1 MIKVCK
7 VLMSIY
13 PEYVNNI
20 ISGQKIY
27 EYRKI
32 KCRRNIDCIVIYA
45 TSPICKIVAEVEV
58 KGVIEGTPE
67 YVWQETH
74 EGAGLKKTFF
84 QEYFKHTTKAVAY
97 SLGTIKTFSKG
108 KSLSEY
114 GIKQAPQSF
123 VYL

>member
-1 MIKVCK
+1 
-7 VLMSIY
+7 MSIY

-20 ISGQKIY
+20 ISGEKIY

-32 KCRRNIDCIVIYA
+32 KCRKNIDCIVIYA
-45 TSPICKIVAEVEV
+45 TSPISKIVAEVEV

-67 YVWQETH
+67 YVWKKTH
-74 EGAGLKKTFF
+74 AGSGLKKSFF
-84 QEYFKHTTKAVAY
+84 QEYFKHTSKAVAY
-97 SLGTIKTFSKG
+97 SLGNIKTFSKA
-108 KSLSEY
+108 KDLSDY